1 MQSHSSTPQHRPP
14 SAYTSPS
21 IAFELNMAS
30 HPIPTTTTDCTEEP
44 LTADEGWALFWSLDG
59 SMKGWFPEDGGASGA
74 LRKEHEDWEK

>member
-1 MQSHSSTPQHRPP
+1 
-14 SAYTSPS
+14 
-21 IAFELNMAS
+21 MAS